1 MNQIA
6 SARNPLIKNFMKV
19 VEGKGPKE
27 AAELPLEGVH
37 LIREAINSG
46 VFVEQFFYAPEIVN
60 PEMLTSLLHSLP
72 ADTMKIAVSKKIF
85 KVIAQTENPQGV
97 AALVSYPTF
106 ELEKIIARPNL
117 LGLVADTVQD
127 PGNLGTMIRSS
138 AAAGLDAVFLTPGTV
153 RLSNPKML
161 RSTAGALF
169 HVPVLFTGDIHA
181 FWVQVRARDI
191 AVIGAHPRAE
201 RYYFEED
208 FCRPSLIV
216 IGNENRGISRSAH
229 PVDSMVRIPLVPE
242 MESINASVAAGI
254 IIYEAWRQRAGQ
266 GR

>member
-1 MNQIA
+1 M
-6 SARNPLIKNFMKV
+6 IKNFMKIV
-19 VEGKGPKE
+19 QGRGPKG

-37 LIREAINSG
+37 LIREAINRG
-46 VFVEQFFYAPEIVN
+46 VFVEQFFYAPEIAN

-72 ADTMKIAVSKKIF
+72 TDTMKIAVSKKIF
-85 KVIAQTENPQGV
+85 KVIAQTETPQGV

-106 ELEKIIARPNL
+106 ELGKIIARPNL
-117 LGLVADTVQD
+117 LGLVADMVQD
-127 PGNLGTMIRSS
+127 PGNLGAMIRSS

-169 HVPVLFTGDIHA
+169 HVPVLFTGDIDA
-181 FWVQVRARDI
+181 FWALVRAENI

-201 RYYFEED
+201 RCYFEED
-208 FCRPSLIV
+208 FCRPTLIV
-216 IGNENRGISRSAH
+216 IGNENKGISWSAL
-229 PVDSMVRIPLVPE
+229 PMDSMVKIPLVPE

-254 IIYEAWRQRAGQ
+254 IIYEAWRQRAEQ
-266 GR
+266 SR